1 MAGRV
6 LTPAARGRRIAG
18 LVPTPCHRRVP
29 PPPPHRGMPHRGIAP
44 GLAFCYPVTCW
55 TRPID
60 TAGGAC
66 TIQVG
71 TYFHIRNG
79 SGAKMLKARKTR
91 PVSSPEAQGY
101 NSSDVARIC
110 GVSLRQ
116 LQWWDERNVV
126 SPRQDG
132 HKRIYMG
139 EEVVEIS
146 VIAEL
151 RRKGFSLQKI
161 RRVLR
166 FLQKDMGKRLS
177 EALAGS
183 ADVHLLTDGKSIFL
197 EEAPA
202 RIIDLLK
209 NARQP
214 MFLVCVTDQVRR
226 LTATANAER
235 KPARSEIASPAGR
248 KARVG

>member
-1 MAGRV
+1 
-6 LTPAARGRRIAG
+6 
-18 LVPTPCHRRVP
+18 
-29 PPPPHRGMPHRGIAP
+29 
-44 GLAFCYPVTCW
+44 
-55 TRPID
+55 
-60 TAGGAC
+60 
-66 TIQVG
+66 
-71 TYFHIRNG
+71 
-79 SGAKMLKARKTR
+79 MLKSRKTR
-91 PVSSPEAQGY
+91 PVSSPDGQGY
-101 NSSDVARIC
+101 NSSEVARIC

-132 HKRIYMG
+132 HKRIYMSA
-139 EEVVEIS
+139 EVVEIS

-183 ADVHLLTDGKSIFL
+183 SDVHLLTDGKSIYL
-197 EEAPA
+197 EEAST
-202 RIIDLLK
+202 RVIDLLK

-214 MFLVCVTDQVRR
+214 MFLVCVTDQVKR
-226 LTATANAER
+226 LNALSER
-235 KPARSEIASPAGR
+235 KAPKSETAAAPARKSKIG
-248 KARVG
+248 

>member
-1 MAGRV
+1 
-6 LTPAARGRRIAG
+6 
-18 LVPTPCHRRVP
+18 
-29 PPPPHRGMPHRGIAP
+29 
-44 GLAFCYPVTCW
+44 
-55 TRPID
+55 
-60 TAGGAC
+60 
-66 TIQVG
+66 
-71 TYFHIRNG
+71 
-79 SGAKMLKARKTR
+79 MLKARKPRAT
-91 PVSSPEAQGY
+91 SAPELEGY
-101 NSSDVARIC
+101 NSSEVSRIC

-132 HKRIYMG
+132 HKRVYRA

-166 FLQKDMGKRLS
+166 FLQKDTGKRLS
-177 EALAGS
+177 EALS
-183 ADVHLLTDGKSIFL
+183 ATSDVHLLTDGKSIYL
-197 EEAPA
+197 EEAPN

-214 MFLVCVTDQVRR
+214 MFLVCVSDQVKR
-226 LTATANAER
+226 LSAAAER
-235 KPARSEIASPAGR
+235 KPAKSEVAAAAR
-248 KARVG
+248 KARVV

>member
-1 MAGRV
+1 M
-6 LTPAARGRRIAG
+6 
-18 LVPTPCHRRVP
+18 
-29 PPPPHRGMPHRGIAP
+29 
-44 GLAFCYPVTCW
+44 FK
-55 TRPID
+55 
-60 TAGGAC
+60 
-66 TIQVG
+66 
-71 TYFHIRNG
+71 
-79 SGAKMLKARKTR
+79 AKKTR
-91 PVSSPEAQGY
+91 LPALTDAEGYTSSE
-101 NSSDVARIC
+101 VARLC

-132 HKRIYMG
+132 HRRIYLP

-177 EALAGS
+177 EAISGAS
-183 ADVHLLTDGKSIFL
+183 DIHLLTDGKTIYL
-197 EEAPA
+197 EEAPD

-214 MFLVCVTDQVRR
+214 MFLVSVTDQVRR
-226 LTATANAER
+226 LSAGGR
-235 KPARSEIASPAGR
+235 KKPPRSETGAAAR
-248 KARVG
+248 KARAV

>member
-1 MAGRV
+1 
-6 LTPAARGRRIAG
+6 
-18 LVPTPCHRRVP
+18 
-29 PPPPHRGMPHRGIAP
+29 
-44 GLAFCYPVTCW
+44 
-55 TRPID
+55 
-60 TAGGAC
+60 
-66 TIQVG
+66 
-71 TYFHIRNG
+71 
-79 SGAKMLKARKTR
+79 MLKAKKSR
-91 PVSSPEAQGY
+91 PPVASEAEGF

-132 HKRIYMG
+132 HKRIYSK

-166 FLQKDMGKRLS
+166 FLQRDMGKRLS
-177 EALAGS
+177 EALDATS
-183 ADVHLLTDGKSIFL
+183 EIHLLTDGKSIYL
-197 EEAPA
+197 EEAPN
-202 RIIDLLK
+202 RIINLLK

-214 MFLVCVTDQVRR
+214 MFLVCVTDQVKR
-226 LTATANAER
+226 LSAAAER
-235 KPARSEIASPAGR
+235 KPARSETVQPLR
-248 KARVG
+248 KAKAV

>member
-1 MAGRV
+1 M
-6 LTPAARGRRIAG
+6 
-18 LVPTPCHRRVP
+18 
-29 PPPPHRGMPHRGIAP
+29 
-44 GLAFCYPVTCW
+44 FK
-55 TRPID
+55 
-60 TAGGAC
+60 
-66 TIQVG
+66 
-71 TYFHIRNG
+71 
-79 SGAKMLKARKTR
+79 SRKPR
-91 PVSSPEAQGY
+91 PVAAAEAQGY

-132 HKRIYMG
+132 HKRIYLP

-177 EALAGS
+177 EALS
-183 ADVHLLTDGKSIFL
+183 ATSDVHLLTDGKSIYL
-197 EEAPA
+197 EDAPN

-214 MFLVCVTDQVRR
+214 MFLVCVTDQVKR
-226 LTATANAER
+226 LGTAER
-235 KPARSEIASPAGR
+235 KPARSETAAISR
-248 KARVG
+248 KARAV

>member
-1 MAGRV
+1 
-6 LTPAARGRRIAG
+6 
-18 LVPTPCHRRVP
+18 
-29 PPPPHRGMPHRGIAP
+29 
-44 GLAFCYPVTCW
+44 
-55 TRPID
+55 
-60 TAGGAC
+60 
-66 TIQVG
+66 
-71 TYFHIRNG
+71 
-79 SGAKMLKARKTR
+79 MLKVRKTR
-91 PVSSPEAQGY
+91 PASSPEAQGY

-132 HKRIYMG
+132 HKRIYMA

-166 FLQKDMGKRLS
+166 FLQKDMGKRLG

-183 ADVHLLTDGKSIFL
+183 TDVHLLTDGKTIFL
-197 EEAPA
+197 EEAPN

-226 LTATANAER
+226 LTATATAER
-235 KPARSEIASPAGR
+235 KPARSETVTPASR